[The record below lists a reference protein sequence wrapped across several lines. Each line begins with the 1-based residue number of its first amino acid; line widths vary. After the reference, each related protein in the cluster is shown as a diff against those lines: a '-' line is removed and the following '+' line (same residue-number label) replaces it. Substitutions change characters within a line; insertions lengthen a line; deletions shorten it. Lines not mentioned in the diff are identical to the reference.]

1 LTSVATESDISQ
13 VLSAASEGDFDSIF
27 EKESEGWWDF
37 VRERVDLGAD
47 ELMIRLDLEDPDS
60 GTWFL

>member
-1 LTSVATESDISQ
+1 LTSVATEGDISQ
-13 VLSAASEGDFDSIF
+13 VLRASSEGNFDSIF
-27 EKESEGWWDF
+27 GKESAGWWDF